1 MAILMMVGACMH
13 ARILRKPIFDR
24 INTDLCKQTL
34 ILQYYYFEISGI
46 GTLLQLAP
54 AGEEVPVPIQ
64 PDRPFDITLVRRS
77 APQESVQP
85 WK

>member
-1 MAILMMVGACMH
+1 MMVGACMH

-54 AGEEVPVPIQ
+54 AHDVDASWLPEGRQLAALP
-64 PDRPFDITLVRRS
+64 
-77 APQESVQP
+77 
-85 WK
+85 

>member
-24 INTDLCKQTL
+24 INTDLCKQTV
-34 ILQYYYFEISGI
+34 ILQCYYFEIS

-54 AGEEVPVPIQ
+54 AGGRGPGADPA
-64 PDRPFDITLVRRS
+64 RPALRHHPRPPLS
-77 APQESVQP
+77 PQESVQP